1 MSTRYSWC
9 AASNFRHSLKFIAR
23 EDMFQQ
29 LLTPVGGSLGWSS
42 LVALLPI
49 ATVLVFLGF
58 LKRAAWQA
66 AMAGFVVA
74 FIVAVAVWGM
84 PVRMAFASA
93 LNGAVFALWP
103 VMWIVINALLLYNIA
118 VASGRF
124 DAFREWVIAHLPD
137 DRRVILIVI
146 GFCFG
151 ALLEGIAGF
160 GAPVAITASL
170 LIMVGFSAI
179 DALVFVLI
187 FDTTPVAFGALGVPV
202 TVLAA
207 VTGLPAP
214 ALAAMIGRQLPLMA
228 MILPFYVMALY
239 GGWRSVRALW
249 PVLTV
254 AGVSFGVAQ
263 FAVSNYLDYTL
274 TDVLAALGSLVA
286 TVLFL
291 QVWRPAEE
299 SKFKIARSPLNGAES
314 VVPALGTWQGW
325 IPWVV
330 VSVTVI
336 LWTFLKIADLGQHDI
351 PWPWLDKAVSITL
364 YHGKPYAA
372 VWAFQPLGTGTAI
385 LLAALATALLV
396 GLRAAEVLQCMV
408 RTIRQIW
415 LAVVTVMLVVALAYV
430 MNYAGLAYTLG
441 LAVASSGHAFILLSP
456 FLGWM
461 AVFLSG
467 SDTSGNALFGN
478 LQVIAARQLHL
489 NPLLF
494 AATNSSGGVLAKM
507 ISPQNIATGMSVT
520 DLKGQEGAVLARTFV
535 HSVVMTL
542 ILVVIVILQQ
552 YVVPGIIPS
561 MNGGR

>member
-1 MSTRYSWC
+1 M
-9 AASNFRHSLKFIAR
+9 
-23 EDMFQQ
+23 MFHQ
-29 LLTPVGGSLGWSS
+29 LLTPVGDSLALSS

-49 ATVLVFLGF
+49 ATLLVMLGV
-58 LKRAAWQA
+58 LKRPAWQA
-66 AMAGFVVA
+66 ALAGLCVA
-74 FIVAVAVWGM
+74 LTVAVTIWDM
-84 PVRMAFASA
+84 PARLALSA
-93 LNGAVFALWP
+93 AADGAVFALWP

-118 VASGRF
+118 VESGRF
-124 DAFREWVIAHLPD
+124 DAFRDWVITHLPN

-187 FDTTPVAFGALGVPV
+187 FDTTPVAFGALGAPV

-207 VTGLPAP
+207 VTGLPAA

-228 MILPFYVMALY
+228 MILPFYVTALY
-239 GGWRSVRALW
+239 GGRRSVRALW
-249 PVLTV
+249 PVLAI
-254 AGVSFGVAQ
+254 AGVSFGLAQ
-263 FAVSNYLDYTL
+263 FGASNYLDYTL
-274 TDVLAALGSLVA
+274 TDVLAALGSLIA

-291 QVWRPAEE
+291 QVWRPAPDAE
-299 SKFKIARSPLNGAES
+299 FAIARRVGEPVAGGLRVGA
-314 VVPALGTWQGW
+314 WQGW
-325 IPWVV
+325 LPWVI
-330 VSVTVI
+330 VSATVI
-336 LWTFLKIADLGQHDI
+336 LWTSFKVAAVGHLDI
-351 PWPWLDKAVSITL
+351 PWPLLDKAVAITL
-364 YHGKPYAA
+364 YHDKPYAA

-385 LLAALATALLV
+385 LVAAVLTAIVVRLPV
-396 GLRAAEVLQCMV
+396 RSFGHCVA
-408 RTIRQIW
+408 RTIGQIW
-415 LAVVTVMLVVALAYV
+415 VAVVTVMLVVGLAYV
-430 MNYAGLAYTLG
+430 MNYAGIAYTLG

-478 LQVIAARQLHL
+478 LQVVAARQLHL

-494 AATNSSGGVLAKM
+494 AATNSSGGVLGKM
-507 ISPQNIATGMSVT
+507 ISPQNIATGVSVT
-520 DLKGQEGAVLARTFV
+520 RLKGQEGVILARTFV

-542 ILVVIVILQQ
+542 ILVVIVIVQQ
-552 YVVPGIIPS
+552 YFVPGIIPVVPGQAAAVS
-561 MNGGR
+561 AKTDTH